1 MSDGRPHGTLYTI
14 EWLNKYTSPPNGAP
28 VLLAEVFTL
37 QRQPPAEF
45 EQIPFSLGGGYG
57 KCTRHVGPPSRQLP
71 QSTLAKVRRKRLA
84 RRLSVRVPM
93 FADFFMQQE
102 IEKKPNYYNG
112 ITDAK
117 IKQAQDEVLRR
128 EWRAYNDY
136 LTRIDKVIIYA
147 DEPPECK
154 ERSEQ
159 LRAEMEAIRH
169 KSVSVDTLGRQ
180 PCAS

>member
-1 MSDGRPHGTLYTI
+1 MH
-14 EWLNKYTSPPNGAP
+14 
-28 VLLAEVFTL
+28 AEVFTL

-45 EQIPFSLGGGYG
+45 EQIPFSLGDGYG
-57 KCTRHVGPPSRQLP
+57 RCTRHVAPPSRQLP

-102 IEKKPNYYNG
+102 IEKKPDYYNG

-117 IKQAQDEVLRR
+117 IKQAQDEVLLR

-136 LTRIDKVIIYA
+136 LTRI
-147 DEPPECK
+147 
-154 ERSEQ
+154 Q
-159 LRAEMEAIRH
+159 L
-169 KSVSVDTLGRQ
+169 KSPISCL
-180 PCAS
+180 